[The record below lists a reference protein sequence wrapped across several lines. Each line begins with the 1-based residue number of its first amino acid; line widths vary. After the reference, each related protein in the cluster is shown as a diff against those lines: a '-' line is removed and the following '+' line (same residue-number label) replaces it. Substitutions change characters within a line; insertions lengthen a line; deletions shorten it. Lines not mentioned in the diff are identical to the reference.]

1 MYEMFYSRIIVCL
14 SVLILLTGCIQNSK
28 NESAL
33 VLAGS
38 NRSELEAVLLEVIID
53 SLPKLPVI
61 LH

>member
-14 SVLILLTGCIQNSK
+14 SVLILLTGCIQNSE